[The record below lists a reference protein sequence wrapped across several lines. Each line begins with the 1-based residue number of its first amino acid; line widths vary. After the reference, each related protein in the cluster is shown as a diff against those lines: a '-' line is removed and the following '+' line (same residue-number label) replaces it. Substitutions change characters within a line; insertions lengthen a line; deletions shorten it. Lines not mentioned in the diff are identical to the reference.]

1 MTTRSISPQDIRT
14 FLEFRHACKRFD
26 PEKKIPQ
33 ADIDLLLEAARL
45 APSSYGFEQW
55 NIIVVQSETVREAI
69 RKVSLGTH
77 HGQLPTASHF
87 LIFTAKTST
96 TLDPKKPHIQH
107 ILRDIKGLDSAEAA
121 EYELYWNNWAKKDF
135 GLYDASQLLHEWA
148 ARQAYIAL
156 GAVMTVAAARGIDSC
171 PIEGFNLAKVT
182 DILTKNNAIDPA
194 QDLPVVML
202 ALGYRVDPQS
212 LRRRRNMDEI
222 VKTV

>member
-1 MTTRSISPQDIRT
+1 MTTHTISPQDIKKS
-14 FLEFRHACKRFD
+14 LEFRHACKRFD

-33 ADIDLLLEAARL
+33 KDFDLLLEAARL

-55 NIIVVQSETVREAI
+55 SIIVVQSEKVREAI
-69 RKVSLGTH
+69 RKVSRGTH

-87 LIFTAKTST
+87 LIFTAKTSAA
-96 TLDPKKPHIQH
+96 LDPKKPHVQH
-107 ILRDIKGLDSAEAA
+107 ILRDIKGLSSVEVAG
-121 EYELYWNNWAKKDF
+121 YELYWNNWAKKDF
-135 GLYDASQLLHEWA
+135 GLYDAPQLLHEWA

-156 GAVMTVAAARGIDSC
+156 GTVMAVAAARGIDSC

-182 DILTKNNAIDPA
+182 DILTKNNVIDPA

-212 LRRRRNMDEI
+212 PRRRRDMDEI